1 MFSGFFRSPFLFF
14 LLFSK
19 KKKKKSEISFSVLL
33 LVRPLAPAPPVVD
46 AVPID
51 RQALDLA
58 GDRGRVELFP
68 ALAARLGGAVGGAPA
83 AAGRA
88 LGRRRGG

>member
-1 MFSGFFRSPFLFF
+1 MFSGFFRSPFFILHI
-14 LLFSK
+14 LSK
-19 KKKKKSEISFSVLL
+19 KKKKKKTFFSVLL